1 MTDDDKPDAELRDQA
16 VAAVRRLDALG
27 LNRGST
33 GNLSLRARHGDGC
46 WITPTGMAAE
56 ETGSDDLVRRLVDEI
71 PEPKV
76 PKYESR

>member
-33 GNLSLRARHGDGC
+33 GNLSLRCLLYTSPSPRD
-46 WITPTGMAAE
+46 
-56 ETGSDDLVRRLVDEI
+56 
-71 PEPKV
+71 
-76 PKYESR
+76 